1 MKKKNAK
8 MMDLEMTTKDLITIG
23 KSIKTFDGNVYEVC
37 GTSVIN
43 SITKTIRPISEIY
56 RYVRNVKNED
66 NIIIAKRKNKH
77 SKLCFTTEIIRK
89 PQNRR
94 GQNSGS
100 RDLMFIATSSSIRKA
115 PKPNRNCRAKEVGI
129 LLEETVFSSKS
140 KLQQELNKDGAKKV
154 SFYETSVGTVVVA
167 DPYSLLAKYKKK

>member
-1 MKKKNAK
+1 VKKKNAK
-8 MMDLEMTTKDLITIG
+8 MMDLEMTIKDILTIG

-37 GTSVIN
+37 GTSVVN
-43 SITKTIRPISEIY
+43 SITKTIRPISEIF

-66 NIIIAKRKNKH
+66 GIIIAKRKNKH

-94 GQNSGS
+94 GHSGS

-129 LLEETVFSSKS
+129 LLEETVFDSKS
-140 KLQQELNKDGAKKV
+140 KLQQELNKAGAKKV